1 MTENGISEL
10 EHTTIEFIQSEQQR
24 ENKFS
29 KNEQSL
35 RDLWNNNKKVNVY
48 IISVPEE
55 EERELN

>member
-10 EHTTIEFIQSEQQR
+10 EHTTIEFIQFEQQR

-35 RDLWNNNKKVNVY
+35 RDLWNNNKKVNGKY
-48 IISVPEE
+48 
-55 EERELN
+55 